1 MTILKVGE
9 SEPYTWEQKNCDP
22 SACFHQHLRKFLQS
36 HLKQENFYQKWKHP
50 EILSIML
57 YSVQLS
63 QLGHVAAKSSTSLKG
78 RSREGSNKKRWSN

>member
-36 HLKQENFYQKWKHP
+36 HLKQENFYQK
-50 EILSIML
+50 
-57 YSVQLS
+57 
-63 QLGHVAAKSSTSLKG
+63 
-78 RSREGSNKKRWSN
+78 